1 MHIEIEIRQMQSI
14 LNNIIR
20 VSHWLLFC
28 PDFAQIARERLKLSL
43 PACREE
49 DCHFDPLTDLDK
61 P

>member
-1 MHIEIEIRQMQSI
+1 MEIEICQMQSI

-28 PDFAQIARERLKLSL
+28 PDFAQIALEMMKLSR

-49 DCHFDPLTDLDK
+49 DGHFDPLIDLDK